1 MAVTAFLGQHYSK
14 FDLHEFWDLFCEGL
28 TCGKGDPGTKGDSI
42 SSLLGSGVEA
52 MLDIETITG
61 VAGNVS
67 AEFWGFKGNSP
78 DNKANEPFM
87 KWLTLMSGTADA
99 DVPKVM
105 STSYGEDESAWSL
118 KAATRM
124 NTEFQKAGARGISL
138 LFASGDSGANC
149 QDGGKYEAETP
160 GSSPWVTAV
169 GGTGGS
175 TPGSE
180 FAIGLSSG
188 GFSTRWAQPAWQ
200 ADAVQAYLS
209 SGSGLPANSTG
220 YDGTKRGYPDISAQ
234 GQGFTVVAKH
244 IPEPGVAGTSC
255 AAPTA
260 SGVIALLNDARL
272 AAGKST
278 LGYLNPWIYK
288 NMADWND
295 ITKGS
300 NSGCS
305 MSDGWPARKGWD
317 AVSGVGTPNYAKLVD
332 A

>member
-1 MAVTAFLGQHYSK
+1 M
-14 FDLHEFWDLFCEGL
+14 
-28 TCGKGDPGTKGDSI
+28 
-42 SSLLGSGVEA
+42 
-52 MLDIETITG
+52 
-61 VAGNVS
+61 
-67 AEFWGFKGNSP
+67 
-78 DNKANEPFM
+78 
-87 KWLTLMSGTADA
+87 
-99 DVPKVM
+99 
-105 STSYGEDESAWSL
+105 
-118 KAATRM
+118 
-124 NTEFQKAGARGISL
+124 
-138 LFASGDSGANC
+138 
-149 QDGGKYEAETP
+149 AETDECAT
-160 GSSPWVTAV
+160 SP
-169 GGTGGS
+169 
-175 TPGSE
+175 
-180 FAIGLSSG
+180 
-188 GFSTRWAQPAWQ
+188 
-200 ADAVQAYLS
+200 
-209 SGSGLPANSTG
+209 
-220 YDGTKRGYPDISAQ
+220 